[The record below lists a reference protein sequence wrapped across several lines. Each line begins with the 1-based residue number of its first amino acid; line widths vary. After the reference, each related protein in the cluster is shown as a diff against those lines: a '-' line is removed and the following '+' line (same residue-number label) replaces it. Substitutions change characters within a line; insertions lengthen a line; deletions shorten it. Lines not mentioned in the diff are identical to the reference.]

1 MKPAFSTVACPDWTL
16 ERVLDTAESV
26 GAMGIE
32 LRTFGSGST
41 RFACEPSLTSADK
54 LRQMCD
60 KAGVAPISLGTSVR
74 FDAPIDPPVI
84 GRLFDTE
91 QSVREAKSAIDLAVD
106 IEARFVR
113 VFGFELH
120 GGECR
125 KAGNAR
131 ICERLTKA
139 VDHCRNKP
147 VQLLIENGGSYPTA
161 ATLRELTDEVAHPL
175 LNVAYCP
182 AVAASAGEDI
192 RTGIDAIGQRLA
204 VVKLKDMKNGKP
216 CALGEGDFHAPE
228 TLDALAA
235 AGFAGWV
242 IYELDRAWI
251 SSRGKGAD
259 PDVAE
264 VLRRS
269 MKFIYD
275 TLGSAVSPARSPAM
289 VS

>member
-1 MKPAFSTVACPDWTL
+1 MKPAFSTVACPEWTL
-16 ERVLDTAESV
+16 DRVIETAEAV
-26 GAMGIE
+26 GAMGVE
-32 LRTFGSGST
+32 LRTFGYGST

-106 IEARFVR
+106 IEASFVR
-113 VFGFELH
+113 VFPFELH
-120 GGECR
+120 GGEDR
-125 KAGNAR
+125 KAGSAR

-147 VQLLIENGGSYPTA
+147 VQLVLENGGSYPTA
-161 ATLRELTDEVAHPL
+161 ELLRELLESVSHPL
-175 LNVAYCP
+175 LNAAYCP
-182 AVAASAGEDI
+182 AVAHLAGEGVRD
-192 RTGIDAIGQRLA
+192 GIDALGQRLA
-204 VVKLKDMKNGKP
+204 VVKLRDMKSGKP
-216 CALGEGDFHAPE
+216 CVLGEGDFHVAE
-228 TLDALAA
+228 TLEALAGA
-235 AGFAGWV
+235 RFTGWIV
-242 IYELDRAWI
+242 YEFDRAWLAT
-251 SSRGKGAD
+251 RGKGAES
-259 PDVAE
+259 DVVD

-275 TLGSAVSPARSPAM
+275 NLGSSISGFRTPAM
-289 VS
+289 AR